1 MTKAFSFSTSLFITF
16 FLWFVSFNI
25 SANPEDGKVI
35 SGNISI
41 QQESPTK
48 LGITQTTE
56 KGIIN
61 WQKFNI
67 NPNEHT
73 QFYQPSNDAVT
84 LNRVVSD
91 EPSKILGNLSA
102 NGKVFIINQNGILFG
117 ANSKVDVAG
126 LVASV
131 HDIKNSDFLDGKL
144 NFSIPGRPDASVIN
158 EGNINIKDQ
167 GLAAFVAPSVQN
179 SGNIVAKLGK
189 VALASGNGF
198 TLDLYGD
205 DLITLV
211 VSDKIAKTAFNMDG
225 KQLESF
231 VDNSGTIQA
240 NGGYVVLT
248 AKVARDVVN
257 SVVNNSGII
266 ETQSVYEKDGKIIL
280 SGGDSGVVKVTGS
293 LDASSQTGKGGYIE
307 VTGEKVGLFSGAK
320 LDASGKTGG
329 GTILVGGD
337 YLGGKASN
345 ETYKQL
351 GIKKEGKAIQ
361 NAQAVAIAKNTLIKS
376 DALESGIGGKV
387 VVWSDDTTRAYGKIS
402 STGVDKGGFIEVSG
416 KKKLDI
422 NGIDIEAKDGTVLF
436 DPGDVYIVDPR
447 SRVFVDVDVT
457 DFTSPSSNGNPSGT
471 PTESEGELGWN
482 TGNGG
487 DGETTPLTGG
497 VGIGVHFNPDLI
509 INDGNT
515 GRGGSN
521 NSVDAINVP
530 FDSSKNTYIS
540 SSNIENILNKSISVI
555 IRGTPEGPNVDSY
568 GQIYVQDSI
577 EKTLGGNARLS
588 LFAADQI
595 TLSPGVQI
603 ASWSGKL
610 GIDFDSD
617 FDRKGYGNIHLS
629 EGSAIRTNGGFV
641 NLNHS
646 YRSGTGI
653 IDTSSVG
660 GGEGVVREAHDYF
673 QRSDFSFLKPN
684 TSEILFTTRSH
695 SKEPILVSTR
705 SHSKE
710 SQILVSTRSH
720 SKELPKSELPAL
732 PKAVAVLPEQLIVSS
747 DNSFDIQ
754 LPKDALNGE
763 NGKESTGEGTTN
775 PEKTGNLIPKNEY
788 TIYDAYEEKGFIP
801 DFSTPEILAKK
812 LDLFGTTD
820 LAKLELDP
828 RWTAYPKD
836 FREKA
841 YRIASPTFI
850 RAVTPEDTAIWSK
863 NEKFLDVIK
872 DGVIDSNERVDLILS
887 SDASESDK
895 NAMLI
900 SYGLQELGNVYIGRL
915 GKISTVKTPS
925 SNTTGIS
932 KIIHKV
938 DNTTNQNNISTIV
951 KTSSKESN
959 FDKLASFRKELGL
972 PEAGSSSDKS
982 TIAVINANGNNIYGI
997 NAHGQPVSGVNAIS
1011 KTHAEIDVLNQI
1023 KQQGINV
1030 QGQSL
1035 TLYVDRAPC
1044 TACDTNGGIRSMVKQ
1059 LGLESLTVISP
1070 NGKILIKP

>member
-1 MTKAFSFSTSLFITF
+1 MTKAFSFSTSLFLTF

-35 SGNISI
+35 SGNINI

-337 YLGGKASN
+337 YLGGKASD

-351 GIKKEGKAIQ
+351 GIKKEDKAIHT
-361 NAQAVAIAKNTLIKS
+361 AQAVAIAQNTLIKS

-422 NGIDIEAKDGTVLF
+422 NGLDVEAENGTVLF
-436 DPGDVYIVDPR
+436 DPGDVHIVSPT
-447 SRVFVDVDVT
+447 SGVFVDVDVT
-457 DFTSPSSNGNPSGT
+457 DFTSSQPP
-471 PTESEGELGWN
+471 
-482 TGNGG
+482 GG
-487 DGETTPLTGG
+487 RT
-497 VGIGVHFNPDLI
+497 N
-509 INDGNT
+509 
-515 GRGGSN
+515 
-521 NSVDAINVP
+521 
-530 FDSSKNTYIS
+530 IS
-540 SSNIENILNKSISVI
+540 SSTIEKVLNKGTNVV
-555 IRGTPEGPNVDSY
+555 IRGTPEGPNVDSA
-568 GQIYVQDSI
+568 GDIFVEDSI
-577 EKTLGGNARLS
+577 IKTSGRDAMLS
-588 LFAADQI
+588 LFSADSI
-595 TLSPGVQI
+595 SLLSGVEI
-603 ASWSGKL
+603 ASKSGKL
-610 GIDFDSD
+610 DVYFDSD
-617 FDRKGYGNIHLS
+617 YDRHSAGLIDLQ
-629 EGSAIRTNGGFV
+629 EGSAIRTNGGFA
-641 NLNHS
+641 NLNYS
-646 YRSGTGI
+646 DRRGTGI
-653 IDTSSVG
+653 VDTSNGVE
-660 GGEGVVREAHDYF
+660 EGAIREAHDYF
-673 QRSDFSFLKPN
+673 QRSDFSFLKPT

-695 SKEPILVSTR
+695 STALPILVSTR
-705 SHSKE
+705 SHS
-710 SQILVSTRSH
+710 Q
-720 SKELPKSELPAL
+720 ELTTTLPAL
-732 PKAVAVLPEQLIVSS
+732 SKSVAVLPKEVLVSS
-747 DNSFDIQ
+747 NSWFIS
-754 LPKDALNGE
+754 KDALNGE
-763 NGKESTGEGTTN
+763 NGKEYTGGEGTTN

-863 NEKFLDVIK
+863 NEKFQDVIK

-887 SDASESDK
+887 SDANESDK

-915 GKISTVKTPS
+915 GKTS

-932 KIIHKV
+932 KTTPKIVKVESKV
-938 DNTTNQNNISTIV
+938 DNGVDKNTIKEDDLSLLDKKAESHTLDGDKTGGGHRFGIGNPGKTEFPENWSDQKIKNTISDIATDPKAIWSNPDPKGYITTTV
-951 KTSSKESN
+951 TKEGLDIKVV
-959 FDKLASFRKELGL
+959 FDITNKR
-972 PEAGSSSDKS
+972 
-982 TIAVINANGNNIYGI
+982 I
-997 NAHGQPVSGVNAIS
+997 VSG
-1011 KTHAEIDVLNQI
+1011 
-1023 KQQGINV
+1023 
-1030 QGQSL
+1030 
-1035 TLYVDRAPC
+1035 YP
-1044 TACDTNGGIRSMVKQ
+1044 TNTPKN
-1059 LGLESLTVISP
+1059 P
-1070 NGKILIKP
+1070 KP